1 MLWARAQLKTNN
13 SLWSAI
19 WILKQEGDTLL
30 QTGCQAQRETPGR
43 GVTLDRSLDLKQGVR
58 VKGTTVIIVV
68 IVIITGGP
76 NKISS
81 FLLMLS

>member
-1 MLWARAQLKTNN
+1 M
-13 SLWSAI
+13 
-19 WILKQEGDTLL
+19 LL
-30 QTGCQAQRETPGR
+30 QTGCQAQRETLGR
-43 GVTLDRSLDLKQGVR
+43 GVTLDESLDLKQGVR

-68 IVIITGGP
+68 IVITGGP